1 MRQNM
6 PTSRDVLKMVI
17 KGIKTDSLA
26 YEMSLLS
33 RLVYIIYLHR
43 TIVEQT
49 TVVLYLIR
57 NTLDR
62 MNIVPIHRMEQLY
75 CIDH

>member
-43 TIVEQT
+43 TNCS
-49 TVVLYLIR
+49 VVLDSQYTRSNEYRTDSSDGTIIL
-57 NTLDR
+57 
-62 MNIVPIHRMEQLY
+62 H
-75 CIDH
+75 